1 MSISC
6 IPFLDLTPVSGIIDP
21 ATAIDELIFTM
32 IIMQGENTANR
43 QLTLDFSEG
52 FVVREPLSAPR
63 NVTRTIVFPKH
74 IDIQNFGRFE
84 QQVNLLFAPLGI
96 SVEFRLTRQNR
107 LEMKWI
113 FPPEASLLP
122 LSGIQKKI
130 PFDKAVGELSN
141 EEIKAFK
148 SVVYALAETH

>member
-1 MSISC
+1 MVVEI
-6 IPFLDLTPVSGIIDP
+6 
-21 ATAIDELIFTM
+21 AIDDLIFTM
-32 IIMQGENTANR
+32 IITQGETTANR

-96 SVEFRLTRQNR
+96 SVEFRLTRQKR

-113 FPPEASLLP
+113 FPPEANLFP
-122 LSGIQKKI
+122 LSGIQKKT
-130 PFDKAVGELSN
+130 PFDKAVGNYQMKRSRPLN
-141 EEIKAFK
+141 
-148 SVVYALAETH
+148 L

>member
-1 MSISC
+1 M
-6 IPFLDLTPVSGIIDP
+6 IPAI
-21 ATAIDELIFTM
+21 AIDELILTM
-32 IIMQGENTANR
+32 IIMQDETTANR

-52 FVVREPLSAPR
+52 FFVPEPLSAPR

-96 SVEFRLTRQNR
+96 SVEFRLTRQKR

-113 FPPEASLLP
+113 FPPEANLFP
-122 LSGIQKKI
+122 LSGIHKKT

>member
-1 MSISC
+1 MCSV
-6 IPFLDLTPVSGIIDP
+6 LDLTPVSGIVD
-21 ATAIDELIFTM
+21 ASTAIDELIFTM
-32 IIMQGENTANR
+32 IIMQGEATANR
-43 QLTLDFSEG
+43 QLTLDFNEG
-52 FVVREPLSAPR
+52 FVVPEPFSAPR

-113 FPPEASLLP
+113 FPPEANLLP
-122 LSGIQKKI
+122 LPRVQKKI

>member
-1 MSISC
+1 MYNQQI
-6 IPFLDLTPVSGIIDP
+6 DTPSV
-21 ATAIDELIFTM
+21 
-32 IIMQGENTANR
+32 R

-52 FVVREPLSAPR
+52 FVVPEPLSAPR
-63 NVTRTIVFPKH
+63 KVTRTIVFPKH

-96 SVEFRLTRQNR
+96 SVEFRLTRQKR

-113 FPPEASLLP
+113 FPPEANLFP
-122 LSGIQKKI
+122 LSGIQKKT

>member
-1 MSISC
+1 M
-6 IPFLDLTPVSGIIDP
+6 LVRE
-21 ATAIDELIFTM
+21 TAIDELIFTM
-32 IIMQGENTANR
+32 IIMQSETTANR
-43 QLTLDFSEG
+43 QLSLDFSEES
-52 FVVREPLSAPR
+52 VVSEPLSAPR

-96 SVEFRLTRQNR
+96 SVEFRFTRQKR

-113 FPPEASLLP
+113 FPPEANLVSL
-122 LSGIQKKI
+122 SEVQKKI
-130 PFDKAVGELSN
+130 PTDIVVGQLSN
-141 EEIKAFK
+141 EEMKAFK

>member
-1 MSISC
+1 MCSV
-6 IPFLDLTPVSGIIDP
+6 LDLTPVSGIVD
-21 ATAIDELIFTM
+21 ASTAIDELIFTM
-32 IIMQGENTANR
+32 IIMQGETTANR

-96 SVEFRLTRQNR
+96 SVEFRLTRQKR

-113 FPPEASLLP
+113 FPPEANLFP
-122 LSGIQKKI
+122 LSGIQKKT

>member
-1 MSISC
+1 MV
-6 IPFLDLTPVSGIIDP
+6 T

-32 IIMQGENTANR
+32 IIMQGETTANR

-52 FVVREPLSAPR
+52 FVVGEPLSAPR

-113 FPPEASLLP
+113 FPSEANLLP
-122 LSGIQKKI
+122 LSGIQQKI

>member
-1 MSISC
+1 
-6 IPFLDLTPVSGIIDP
+6 
-21 ATAIDELIFTM
+21 M
-32 IIMQGENTANR
+32 IIMQDETKAYR
-43 QLTLDFSEG
+43 QLTLDFNEG
-52 FVVREPLSAPR
+52 FIVPEPLSAPR

-74 IDIQNFGRFE
+74 IDIQNFGRFQ

-96 SVEFRLTRQNR
+96 SVEFRLTRQKR

-113 FPPEASLLP
+113 FPPEANLVS
-122 LSGIQKKI
+122 LSGVQKKS
-130 PFDKAVGELSN
+130 PPEKAVGELST

>member
-1 MSISC
+1 MV
-6 IPFLDLTPVSGIIDP
+6 T

-32 IIMQGENTANR
+32 IIMQGETTANR

-52 FVVREPLSAPR
+52 FVVPEPLSAPR

-74 IDIQNFGRFE
+74 IDIQNFGRFQ

-96 SVEFRLTRQNR
+96 SVEFRLTRQKR

-113 FPPEASLLP
+113 FPPEANLFS
-122 LSGIQKKI
+122 LSGAQKKI
-130 PFDKAVGELSN
+130 PSDKAVGELSN
-141 EEIKAFK
+141 EEMKAFK

>member
-1 MSISC
+1 
-6 IPFLDLTPVSGIIDP
+6 VVK

-32 IIMQGENTANR
+32 IIMQGETTANR

-74 IDIQNFGRFE
+74 IVIQNFGRFE

-113 FPPEASLLP
+113 FPPEANLLP
-122 LSGIQKKI
+122 LSGIQKQI
-130 PFDKAVGELSN
+130 PFDKAVGELST

-148 SVVYALAETH
+148 SVVYALAETN

>member
-1 MSISC
+1 MVIE
-6 IPFLDLTPVSGIIDP
+6 TV
-21 ATAIDELIFTM
+21 IDELIFTM
-32 IIMQGENTANR
+32 MVMPGETTANR

-96 SVEFRLTRQNR
+96 SVEFRLTRQKR

-113 FPPEASLLP
+113 FPPEANLFP
-122 LSGIQKKI
+122 LSGIQKKT

>member
-1 MSISC
+1 MMV
-6 IPFLDLTPVSGIIDP
+6 T
-21 ATAIDELIFTM
+21 ATAFDELIFTM
-32 IIMQGENTANR
+32 IIMQGETTANR

-52 FVVREPLSAPR
+52 FIVAEPLSAPR

-96 SVEFRLTRQNR
+96 SVEFRLTRQKR
-107 LEMKWI
+107 FEMKWI
-113 FPPEASLLP
+113 FPPEENLLP

-130 PFDKAVGELSN
+130 PSDKAVGELSN

>member
-1 MSISC
+1 M
-6 IPFLDLTPVSGIIDP
+6 IPAI
-21 ATAIDELIFTM
+21 AIDELILTM
-32 IIMQGENTANR
+32 IIMQDETTANR

-52 FVVREPLSAPR
+52 FVVPEPLSAPR
-63 NVTRTIVFPKH
+63 NITRTIVFPKH
-74 IDIQNFGRFE
+74 IDIQNFGRFQ

-96 SVEFRLTRQNR
+96 SVEFRLTRQKR

-113 FPPEASLLP
+113 FPPEANLFP
-122 LSGIQKKI
+122 LSGIQKKT

>member
-1 MSISC
+1 MC
-6 IPFLDLTPVSGIIDP
+6 VLFLDITPISGIVFI
-21 ATAIDELIFTM
+21 AIAIYELIFTT
-32 IIMQGENTANR
+32 IIMQGETTANR

-52 FVVREPLSAPR
+52 FVVPDPLSAPR

-84 QQVNLLFAPLGI
+84 QQINLLFAPLGI
-96 SVEFRLTRQNR
+96 SVEFRLTRQKR
-107 LEMKWI
+107 LEMKWL
-113 FPPEASLLP
+113 FPSEANLVP

-130 PFDKAVGELSN
+130 PLDKAVGELSN

>member
-1 MSISC
+1 
-6 IPFLDLTPVSGIIDP
+6 
-21 ATAIDELIFTM
+21 M
-32 IIMQGENTANR
+32 ITMQGETAANR

-52 FVVREPLSAPR
+52 FVVPEPLSAPR

-74 IDIQNFGRFE
+74 IDIQNIGRFE

-96 SVEFRLTRQNR
+96 SVEFRLTRQKR

-113 FPPEASLLP
+113 FPPEANSFP

-130 PFDKAVGELSN
+130 PFDKAAGELSN

>member
-1 MSISC
+1 MQ
-6 IPFLDLTPVSGIIDP
+6 
-21 ATAIDELIFTM
+21 DET
-32 IIMQGENTANR
+32 TANR

-52 FVVREPLSAPR
+52 FIVSEPLSPPR

-74 IDIQNFGRFE
+74 IHIQNFKRFQ

-96 SVEFRLTRQNR
+96 SVEFRLTRQKR

-113 FPPEASLLP
+113 FPSEVNLIPF
-122 LSGIQKKI
+122 SGVQKKK
-130 PFDKAVGELSN
+130 PSDKAVGELSN
-141 EEIKAFK
+141 EEMKAFK

>member
-1 MSISC
+1 MV
-6 IPFLDLTPVSGIIDP
+6 T

-32 IIMQGENTANR
+32 IIMQGETTANR

-63 NVTRTIVFPKH
+63 NVTRTIVFLKH

-96 SVEFRLTRQNR
+96 SVEFRLTRQKR

-113 FPPEASLLP
+113 FPPEANLFP
-122 LSGIQKKI
+122 LSGLQKKA

-141 EEIKAFK
+141 EEMKAFK
-148 SVVYALAETH
+148 AVVYALAETH